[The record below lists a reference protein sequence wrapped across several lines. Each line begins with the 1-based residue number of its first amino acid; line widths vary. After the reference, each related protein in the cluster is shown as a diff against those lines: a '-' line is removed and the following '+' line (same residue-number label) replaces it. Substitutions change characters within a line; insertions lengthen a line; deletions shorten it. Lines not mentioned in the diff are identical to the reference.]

1 MSPVIWFSLITFFSS
16 GALAFE
22 APEIKAAILHSKLP
36 QEPAASDPDYP
47 IYVAMKVY
55 LADQKVDPNAVI
67 NLLEPLLTKQLF
79 KGRLEEMQEGHLRSY
94 GTWRDLGY
102 AVLGRAYYE
111 KGDSSKAL
119 KYLSGF
125 PSHSPFA
132 EIASIQRIWA
142 LLELGQWDVAK
153 QEIIDARRQKTRGS
167 GQLLKEVELQL
178 AFYYLKTKKIDEA
191 LDITEN
197 LRFQNKPS
205 LESLRQKIRAQALYG
220 KFEQSLTKE
229 FSIRHKIL
237 LACVEAIQDIPPDAR
252 DEHFA
257 FFAAE
262 AFWQLASQLRVEDP
276 SKYQKEVLAH
286 LNKADEYIGPWA
298 LRTIREKRTW
308 LSEEAMF
315 LSAVV
320 LWEARKYDSA
330 IPRLLATIDVYPKT
344 DYREDIFQLV
354 GDHYYDRG
362 QFHNAL
368 KYYRSLSSSGDKN
381 KAAYG
386 TYKAAWSFYNLNEKF
401 KGLRHLQRL
410 VLYYKKTSQMKI
422 EPGNLSNEAEKDM
435 LILLAELLSNS
446 EAQAELDHIGYRDDD
461 WFRIRFDLATTYGKL
476 GKNEIAVDVWKS
488 LLNKARNHPDSQLW
502 LSNLLQSHLNA
513 AQRFEI
519 ARSLEFY
526 KNQKNPPAKDSVLE
540 KKIVQIQLTLHR
552 EGSKTD
558 DPEVWKAADALYKVT
573 ADFLPGLQS
582 GDFWYFG
589 AQRKE
594 KLARP
599 WEAAEWYQKA
609 ALIIGYDGAED
620 SAVSTLRI
628 SQAQA
633 DSLSINNKT
642 KTEEYI
648 SIAKTTRWFLKNFGS
663 RPEAVVA
670 EKLYLEAL
678 YSSGN
683 LAEAREYILLNAN
696 KSSPEFW
703 ANVIAHN
710 KYLYDGKH
718 WEYLFQLSDSLLN
731 KGIKDENV
739 RKTLVSARQEAAF
752 EKAFELEK
760 SPETKSDARKWYETC
775 ATVSDSF
782 SLKIKSWH
790 NRILSWDKNSE
801 FQKIS
806 RDYESLQKENWF
818 TKTGELTFD
827 EKSLIYNIHLVAAE
841 SYKKNHDR
849 VKQSLSLI
857 DASNFIDNQ
866 DTRLEL
872 QWVALLG
879 FAASYDKGNYIS
891 FFEKFKFDDH
901 FFDLEKKIT
910 HGRIL
915 YLFGRKDDALDLVK
929 NLISENHASVWFLLR
944 DLHHTYPDLAGWIN
958 ENQKFL
964 QKAEPLQVFWARE
977 SRRRVDLKISLK
989 TAQNFDENTRKTA
1002 STQPIDELKKRLEA
1016 VSRYL
1021 KDDIDDHNTLKSYFS
1036 EPHPQVR
1043 VYGLCRQ
1050 AEISQAT
1057 LERLETLRS
1066 PRIELPQWEEF
1077 ENKLAQKIKE
1087 IALTKNKEDAECDS
1101 KRMEITH
1108 FDQLDETVSP
1118 LCIGRSCPTNRMPE
1132 PRDIQ
1137 SFYKER
1143 QSQGA
1148 KFVYQLIQM
1157 GAWITAEQ
1165 EARLIQDKDERSI
1178 ALTLL
1183 RLAVNDRWTA
1193 ATLLKNITSEKWKP
1207 TAQALLNRISQT
1219 RTTASSSFNI
1229 PNL

>member
-1 MSPVIWFSLITFFSS
+1 MNSVIGFFLIIFSS
-16 GALAFE
+16 LNASAFE
-22 APEIKAAILHSKLP
+22 ASEIKAAILHSKLP
-36 QEPAASDPDYP
+36 NEPATSDPDYP

-55 LADQKVDPNAVI
+55 LADQKVDPNGVI

-79 KGRLEEMQEGHLRSY
+79 KGRLEEAQEGHLRSY

-102 AVLGRAYYE
+102 ALLGRAYYE
-111 KGDSSKAL
+111 KGDSAKAL
-119 KYLSGF
+119 KYLNGF
-125 PSHSPFA
+125 PAQSPFA

-142 LLELGQWDVAK
+142 LLELGQWDIAK
-153 QEIIDARRQKTRGS
+153 QEILEARKRKS
-167 GQLLKEVELQL
+167 DKSHQLLKEVELQL

-191 LDITEN
+191 LNLTEK

-220 KFEQSLTKE
+220 KFEQSLTE
-229 FSIRHKIL
+229 AFSIRHKIL
-237 LACVEAIQDIPPDAR
+237 LACIEAIQDVSADTR

-262 AFWQLASQLRVEDP
+262 VFWQLASQLRVEDP
-276 SKYQKEVLAH
+276 AKFQKDVVAH

-298 LRTIREKRTW
+298 LRTIKERRTW

-368 KYYRSLSSSGDKN
+368 KYYRSLSASGDKN

-410 VLYYKKTSQMKI
+410 VLYYKKTSQMKV

-435 LILLAELLSNS
+435 LILLAELLSAS

-461 WFRIRFDLATTYGKL
+461 WFRIRSDLATTYGKL
-476 GKNEIAVDVWKS
+476 GKNDTAVDVWKS

-513 AQRFEI
+513 AQRSEI

-526 KNQKNPPAKDSVLE
+526 KNPKNPPAKDGLLE
-540 KKIVQIQLTLHR
+540 KKIIQIQLTLHR

-573 ADFLPGLQS
+573 SGFLPELQS

-609 ALIIGYDGAED
+609 ALVTGYDGADD

-633 DSLSINNKT
+633 DSLSIDNKT
-642 KTEEYI
+642 KTEEYK
-648 SIAKTTRWFLKNFGS
+648 SIAKTTSWFLKNFNN
-663 RPEAVVA
+663 RPEKIVA

-678 YSSGN
+678 YNSGN
-683 LAEAREYILLNAN
+683 LTEAREYILLNAKN
-696 KSSPEFW
+696 SSPEFW

-731 KGIKDENV
+731 RDIKDENV
-739 RKTLVSARQEAAF
+739 KKTLISARQEAAF
-752 EKAFELEK
+752 ERAFELEK
-760 SPETKSDARKWYETC
+760 SSESRSQARKWYETC
-775 ATVSDSF
+775 ATVSDSL

-801 FQKIS
+801 FQKIT

-818 TKTGELTFD
+818 SKTEDLTFD
-827 EKSLIYNIHLVAAE
+827 EKNLAYNIHLVAAD

-849 VKQSLSLI
+849 VRRSHSLI
-857 DASNFIDNQ
+857 SASNFVDNK

-872 QWVALLG
+872 QWEALLG
-879 FAASYDKGNYIS
+879 FAVSYDKKNYIS
-891 FFEKFKFDDH
+891 FFERFKFDDQ

-915 YLFGRKDDALDLVK
+915 YFFGLKDEALEQVK
-929 NLISENHASVWFLLR
+929 SLISENHAGVWFLLR
-944 DLHHTYPDLAGWIN
+944 DLHYSYPDLAHWIN
-958 ENQKFL
+958 ENQKPL
-964 QKAEPLQVFWARE
+964 LKADPLQIFWARE
-977 SRRRVDLKISLK
+977 SRRRVDAKVSLK
-989 TAQNFDENTRKTA
+989 TDQPHEEDTRKTA
-1002 STQPIDELKKRLEA
+1002 SEQPIDELKRRLEA

-1021 KDDIDDHNTLKSYFS
+1021 KEDIDDHNALKDYFS

-1050 AEISQAT
+1050 SSISQAT
-1057 LERLETLRS
+1057 LKRLETLKS
-1066 PRIELPQWEEF
+1066 PVIELPQWEEF
-1077 ENKLAQKIKE
+1077 ENKLNQKIGE
-1087 IALTKNKEDAECDS
+1087 IAVTKNKEEAECVAKKS
-1101 KRMEITH
+1101 EISH
-1108 FDQLDETVSP
+1108 FDQLDETMSP
-1118 LCIGRSCPTNRMPE
+1118 LCIGNSCPVNKKLNPG
-1132 PRDIQ
+1132 DIQ
-1137 SFYKER
+1137 DFYKEK
-1143 QSQGA
+1143 SIVGV
-1148 KFVYQLIQM
+1148 KLVYELIRM

-1165 EARLIQDKDERSI
+1165 EASHIQDKEERSI

-1219 RTTASSSFNI
+1219 RTTASSNFNI